1 MPTDRMGKTLH
12 FELEDLGTS
21 VGFPYD
27 LLIVSPLLIVTF
39 SSDNFIKLLGNITI
53 SRTEFHQ
60 PLNEAMPHSCWIL
73 F

>member
-39 SSDNFIKLLGNITI
+39 SKVTILLNCWGTLPFLELSFINL
-53 SRTEFHQ
+53 
-60 PLNEAMPHSCWIL
+60 
-73 F
+73 